1 MTLWCTRHTTYFVLL
16 VPLNL
21 DFFLWDRASPIRLV
35 IWGLC
40 FLFYSWMKF
49 FMFQV
54 TSHSFERWCLVAVFY
69 QLDHPLKRRE
79 PETLTKL
86 NMCLCIAG
94 YSDNL
99 PLNIIVSSE
108 SFTCHVFIRMGH
120 GSLIDW
126 FTWFAIHRTGEGG
139 FGYKIF
145 SPASIFT
152 AELTALFVTLQHI
165 GEVIKTLVRWFTNVN
180 RYVATYCALN
190 EVEV

>member
-1 MTLWCTRHTTYFVLL
+1 VRSCVSHQASHLRPLFFILFMNEVFHVSSHFAFFWTLMSCGSFLSTWPFLEEERAWDPNEAEYVSLYCWLFRYSTTEYNSF
-16 VPLNL
+16 
-21 DFFLWDRASPIRLV
+21 
-35 IWGLC
+35 IW
-40 FLFYSWMKF
+40 
-49 FMFQV
+49 
-54 TSHSFERWCLVAVFY
+54 VFY
-69 QLDHPLKRRE
+69 MP
-79 PETLTKL
+79 
-86 NMCLCIAG
+86 C
-94 YSDNL
+94 
-99 PLNIIVSSE
+99 
-108 SFTCHVFIRMGH
+108 FIRMGH